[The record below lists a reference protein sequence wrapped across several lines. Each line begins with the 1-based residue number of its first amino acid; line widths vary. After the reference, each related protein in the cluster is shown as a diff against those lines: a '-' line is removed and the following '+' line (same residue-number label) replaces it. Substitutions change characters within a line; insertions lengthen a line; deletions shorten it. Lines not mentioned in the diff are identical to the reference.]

1 MIEKYKRAK
10 ALVDLDALLHNIRA
24 VKNNVP
30 KETKLVGVIK
40 ADAYGHGDVAVAKT
54 IEDEVYFLAVAT
66 TAEAVN
72 LYKHNITKPILILGP
87 APDVDYEDIVSCGF
101 RATIFTLDQAKA
113 LSAEAKKQQKEAYV
127 HIAVDTGMNRIGC
140 KDDKDG
146 ALEVSKIAA
155 LEFINIEGVF
165 SHLYAADGPTED
177 LARKQLERFE
187 KFVGCLKE
195 LGIDP
200 KLKHIS
206 NSAGSV
212 RNIGSSLD
220 MVRAGIVIYGIKPDY
235 DMYMCGVELKPVMSI
250 KSLITHVKFI
260 EPEETVGYGATYTA
274 SKKIKVATVSFGY
287 GDGYPRSLSNKGYV
301 LVRGRRAYIIG
312 RVCMDQFML
321 DVTDIE
327 GVAAGDEVTILG
339 RDGDELITAEIL
351 GELSGRF
358 PYELSC
364 DWTKR
369 VPRIYVRDSKYISF

>member
-30 KETKLVGVIK
+30 KETKMVGVIK
-40 ADAYGHGDVAVAKT
+40 ADAYGHGDVAVAKA

-72 LYKHNITKPILILGP
+72 LYNNDIKKPILILGP
-87 APDVDYEDIVSCGF
+87 VPDVDYEDIVRCGF
-101 RATIFTLDQAKA
+101 RVTIFTLDQAKA

-140 KDDKDG
+140 KDDKSG
-146 ALEVSKIAA
+146 AEEVAKIAA
-155 LEFINIEGVF
+155 LEFIKIEGVF

-177 LARKQLERFE
+177 LARRQLARFE
-187 KFVGCLKE
+187 NFVGYLEE

-200 KLKHIS
+200 ELKHIS

-235 DMYMCGVELKPVMSI
+235 DMDMCGVELKPVMSI
-250 KSLITHVKFI
+250 KSCITHVKFI

-274 SKKIKVATVSFGY
+274 SKRVKIATVSFGY

-301 LVRGRRAYIIG
+301 LVRGKKAYITG
-312 RVCMDQFML
+312 RVCMDQFMV
-321 DVTDIE
+321 DVTDID
-327 GVAAGDEVTILG
+327 GVVAGDEVTILG
-339 RDGDELITAEIL
+339 RDGDEIITAEIL

-369 VPRIYVRDSKYISF
+369 VPRIYIGGN